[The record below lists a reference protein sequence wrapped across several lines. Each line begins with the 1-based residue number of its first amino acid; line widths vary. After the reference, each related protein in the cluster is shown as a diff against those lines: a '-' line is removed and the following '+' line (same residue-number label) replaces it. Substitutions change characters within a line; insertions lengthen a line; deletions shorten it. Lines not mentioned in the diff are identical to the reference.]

1 MVIYLNICSKCGT
14 ELEGDDLLEG
24 CPNCGSKL
32 FKFVNTKAIEEK
44 KRREKE
50 EKENPSSEDLS
61 SEEKLSINKNS
72 VESIKVE
79 DKGVYEVNLQHILEG
94 ETDVYSDKEGNYAIN
109 INSLLKKSRKEDKKD

>member
-1 MVIYLNICSKCGT
+1 MNVCSKCET
-14 ELEGDDLLEG
+14 ELHGDDLLDG

-50 EKENPSSEDLS
+50 EQEKMEDSSPEEDITID
-61 SEEKLSINKNS
+61 ENS

-79 DKGVYEVNLQHILEG
+79 DKGVYEVNLLHILEG
-94 ETDVYSDKEGNYAIN
+94 ETDVYSDKEGNYAID
-109 INSLLKKSRKEDKKD
+109 INALFKKSRKDEDEEEN

>member
-1 MVIYLNICSKCGT
+1 MKRKNV
-14 ELEGDDLLEG
+14 ER
-24 CPNCGSKL
+24 
-32 FKFVNTKAIEEK
+32 K
-44 KRREKE
+44 KK
-50 EKENPSSEDLS
+50 KENPSSEDLS